1 MSNSPLVS
9 CTRLSPNCTKPRNHR
24 IDTITIHHMA
34 GQLSAETCGA
44 VFSDPKRKASAN
56 YGVGSDGR
64 IGLYVD
70 EGCRSWASSNPA
82 NDHRAVTIEVA
93 NCGRGPD
100 WPVSDK
106 VYAAL
111 IELVADICKRNGI
124 KKLMW
129 SPNKSDRVGHKNG
142 CNMTVHQD
150 FAATLCPGP
159 YLLKKMPDIARDVNA
174 KLGAEFEPY
183 TVRVA
188 QSGLAIRKGPG
199 SGYAVAGIIKPGVYT
214 IVEEADGP
222 GANRWGKLKS
232 GAGWIALDRVVKLQ

>member
-1 MSNSPLVS
+1 MSNSQLVS
-9 CTRLSPNCTKPRNHR
+9 YTKLSPNHSGKRTHA

-34 GQLSAETCGA
+34 GKLSAETCGA
-44 VFSDPKRKASAN
+44 VFADPKRKASAN
-56 YGVGSDGR
+56 YGVGFDGR

-70 EGCRSWASSNPA
+70 EANRSWASSNPA
-82 NDHRAVTIEVA
+82 NDHRAVTIEVS
-93 NCGRGPD
+93 NCSGAPS
-100 WPVSDK
+100 WPVGDK
-106 VYAAL
+106 AYAAL

-124 KKLMW
+124 KKLVW
-129 SPNKSDRVGHKNG
+129 SPDKSDRVGHKNG

-150 FAATLCPGP
+150 FMATACPGP

-188 QSGLAIRKGPG
+188 QAGLAIRTGPG
-199 SGYAVAGIIKPGVYT
+199 SGYAVAGTIKPGVYT
-214 IVEEADGP
+214 IVEETDGP

-232 GAGWIALDRVVKLQ
+232 GAGWIAVDGCKKL

>member
-1 MSNSPLVS
+1 MSNSPLVTY
-9 CTRLSPNCTKPRNHR
+9 TRLSPNCTKPRNHK

-34 GQLSAETCGA
+34 GTLSVETCGA

-56 YGVGSDGR
+56 YGVGFDGR
-64 IGLYVD
+64 IGLFVD
-70 EGCRSWASSNPA
+70 EGCRSWASSDPA

-106 VYAAL
+106 VYSAL
-111 IELVADICKRNGI
+111 VELLADICKRNKI
-124 KKLMW
+124 VKLVW

-150 FAATLCPGP
+150 FMATLCPGP
-159 YLLKKMPDIARDVNA
+159 YLMKKMGDIARDVNA

-188 QSGLAIRKGPG
+188 QTGLTIRKGPG
-199 SGYAVAGIIKPGVYT
+199 SGYAGSGTIKPGVYT
-214 IVEEADGP
+214 IVKEADGP
-222 GANRWGKLKS
+222 GANRWGQLKS
-232 GAGWIALDRVVKLQ
+232 GAGWIALDRVMKLQ